1 MIHWNGPLLH
11 EADKFLMEALDHKF
25 TNDDGEQQPWNFH
38 STDDRGAAS
47 RGRHAWFVSP
57 VIDRLKKEKSNKFS
71 FMT

>member
-25 TNDDGEQQPWNFH
+25 TNDDDELQPHNFH
-38 STDDRGAAS
+38 STDDRSAAS
-47 RGRHAWFVSP
+47 RGRQTWTVSS
-57 VIDRLKKEKSNKFS
+57 VVDRLKKEKSKFS